1 MRHSH
6 LVPDVKQQQ
15 IQQQSFLASIQ
26 QQTTMVKDI
35 HRSVIPSTSVLKQE
49 DFNIIGDHSALMAKS
64 HSSINNCITIAGMNN
79 GQYQIKQNHPRIIV
93 KEPVKTMSPL
103 IFTGTGMHQPV
114 VTSVNN
120 SNIQSKK
127 G

>member
-1 MRHSH
+1 
-6 LVPDVKQQQ
+6 
-15 IQQQSFLASIQ
+15 
-26 QQTTMVKDI
+26 
-35 HRSVIPSTSVLKQE
+35 
-49 DFNIIGDHSALMAKS
+49 
-64 HSSINNCITIAGMNN
+64 MNN